1 MKMADFRQRTLV
13 FCLCVVN
20 FPKICTQRPFDR
32 VFKQG
37 DAIIGSLLAVHT
49 ENSEDGCKNVFL
61 PGINRVEAA
70 VYTIEQIN
78 KNANVLPNVQ
88 LGYDIRDYC
97 KDRTKAM
104 EHSYDFSTHIHFLD
118 ADRDFVDHNITSS
131 ACLQCSISKDNF
143 TFPIA
148 AMVGPYGSRNSL
160 QVAGLLQVVN
170 IPAISPS
177 ATSEELSWSFYR
189 TFLRTVP
196 PDNFQAR
203 AMADLIDYFKW
214 KYVAV
219 IAVEHSYGLYGFRA
233 LEQESLQ
240 RQTFCIGLV
249 EYITPTRYES
259 RLTPIVEK
267 LRRAENIKVII
278 LWIGSTIATDLAR
291 EAHRQN
297 FKERIW
303 IMSDSLATKTPE
315 YLGTDLM
322 SLGIYLGIQPKQFND
337 ASYEDYLKNLTP
349 KITDNRL
356 DSNDWF
362 DFLWRQEFNCSANN
376 NTPGYK
382 QCPGDLTISNEV
394 YLKMSDDFIPYQIDA
409 TYAIAHA
416 LDMIYRCKEP
426 YGLLPGG
433 ACPKTCPFVSSSDVY
448 LYLRNVSFVG
458 ITGRIEFDAN
468 GDPLQALYDFVSF
481 QRNLDDA
488 SGNDKYIKLK
498 IGNWDAN
505 RNPEIKIDPSAIQWS
520 YENSTL
526 DNGTSR
532 IPKSVCLE
540 QCPPGTQQT
549 PTIACCWQCIECP
562 DGAIN
567 SRNGSANC
575 TKCSV
580 TQKANENKTACVE
593 LPIENLQWRST
604 TGIILAI
611 FTLVGFVST
620 TFTII
625 VFVRHLQSPIVK
637 AANRELSFSLLIVIT
652 AGFILPVIT
661 ISQPSTAICALIEP
675 WRYITS
681 SLSVSLL
688 LVKTMKLLRAFQIT
702 YMAKWLKKVSA
713 STSGQFA
720 SVLLLNLIE
729 VILAILWGTLDS
741 PGTKTDIQKGKYI
754 IFTCKPYN
762 TIVGLTLEIAMLSYL
777 IFLSLLC
784 ASYAFKA
791 RTLPENFNEARYIGF
806 AMYILLLSWITF
818 YPVQTSLEGWYV
830 AVVSCTTALVSSYG
844 LLACM
849 FAPKVYVILRRPEQN
864 TAQFMRN
871 ELRTA
876 NSIVPVNSSYRVSER
891 TSVEDGS
898 NTKS

>member
-1 MKMADFRQRTLV
+1 MGDFRQFMFV
-13 FCLCVVN
+13 FCLCALN
-20 FPKICTQRPFDR
+20 YPNIHTQRPFDR

-49 ENSEDGCKNVFL
+49 ENSEDGCRNVFL

-78 KNANVLPNVQ
+78 KDVNILPNVQ

-97 KDRTKAM
+97 MDRTKAM

-118 ADRDFVDHNITSS
+118 VDKDFVYQNVTSS
-131 ACLQCSISKDNF
+131 ACLQCSISKNNA
-143 TFPIA
+143 TLPIA
-148 AMVGPYGSRNSL
+148 GLVGPYGSRNSL

-189 TFLRTVP
+189 KFLRTVP
-196 PDNFQAR
+196 PDGFQAR
-203 AMADLIDYFKW
+203 AMADLIDFFKW

-249 EYITPTRYES
+249 EYITPTRYEN
-259 RLTPIVEK
+259 RLKPIVEK
-267 LRRAENIKVII
+267 LKRAENIRVIV

-297 FKERIW
+297 LKEKIW

-315 YLGTDLM
+315 YLGSDLM
-322 SLGIYLGIQPKQFND
+322 SLGIYLGIQPKQFRDRN
-337 ASYEDYLKNLTP
+337 YEDYLKNLTP
-349 KITDNRL
+349 KITNNRL
-356 DSNDWF
+356 NSNDWF
-362 DFLWRQEFNCSANN
+362 DFLWREEFNCSAKN
-376 NTPGYK
+376 NTPDYK
-382 QCPGDLTISNEV
+382 QCPYDLTISNEV
-394 YLKMSDDFIPYQIDA
+394 YFKLSDDFIPYQIDA

-416 LDMIYRCKEP
+416 LDMIYKCREP
-426 YGLLPGG
+426 FGLLAGG
-433 ACPKTCPFVSSSDVY
+433 ACPKTYPFVSSSDVY
-448 LYLRNVSFVG
+448 LYLRNVSFLG
-458 ITGRIEFDAN
+458 ITGRIEFDEN
-468 GDPLQALYDFVSF
+468 GDPVQALYDFVSF
-481 QRNLDDA
+481 QRDLDDTTKD
-488 SGNDKYIKLK
+488 DKYVKVK
-498 IGNWDAN
+498 IGTWDAN
-505 RNPEIKIDPSAIQWS
+505 GSPVITIDPSAIRWN
-520 YENSTL
+520 YENKTFGEY
-526 DNGTSR
+526 GTSG

-540 QCPPGTQQT
+540 ECPPGTRQT
-549 PTIACCWQCIECP
+549 PTISCCWQCIECP

-567 SRNGSANC
+567 SRKGSANC

-580 TQKANENKTACVE
+580 TQKANNNKTACME
-593 LPIENLQWRST
+593 LPIENLQWSST
-604 TGIILAI
+604 TGIVLAI

-620 TFTII
+620 SFTTV
-625 VFVRHLQSPIVK
+625 VFIRHLHSPIVK
-637 AANRELSFSLLIVIT
+637 AANRELSFSLLIVIS

-661 ISQPSTAICALIEP
+661 ISQPSPAICAVIEP

-681 SLSVSLL
+681 SLSVSIL

-702 YMAKWLKKVSA
+702 YVAKWLKKVSA

-720 SVLLLNLIE
+720 SVILLNLIE
-729 VILAILWGTLDS
+729 VILAILWGALDS
-741 PGTKTDIQKGKYI
+741 PGTKTDIEKGKYI
-754 IFTCKPYN
+754 IFTCNPYN
-762 TIVGLTLEIAMLSYL
+762 TIVGLILEIAMLTYL

-806 AMYILLLSWITF
+806 AMHLLLLSWITF

-849 FAPKVYVILRRPEQN
+849 FAPKVYVILRHPEQN

-876 NSIVPVNSSYRVSER
+876 NSIVPVTCSYRVSER

-898 NTKS
+898 KTKT

>member
-1 MKMADFRQRTLV
+1 MAAFRLLMLV
-13 FCLCVVN
+13 FCLGAVN

-37 DAIIGSLLAVHT
+37 DAIIGSLLTVHS
-49 ENSEDGCKNVFL
+49 ENAEDGCKNVFL

-70 VYTIEQIN
+70 VYTVEQIN
-78 KNANVLPNVQ
+78 KNANILPSVK

-97 KDRTKAM
+97 MDRTKAM

-118 ADRDFVDHNITSS
+118 VDRDFSEQNITSS
-131 ACLQCSISKDNF
+131 VCLQCSISNGN
-143 TFPIA
+143 TTLPIA
-148 AMVGPYGSRNSL
+148 ALVGPYSSRDSL

-189 TFLRTVP
+189 NFLRAVP

-203 AMADLIDYFKW
+203 AMADLIDHFKW

-219 IAVEHSYGLYGFRA
+219 IAVEDSYGLYGFRA

-240 RQTFCIGLV
+240 RETFCIGLV

-259 RLTPIVEK
+259 RLKPIVEK
-267 LRRAENIKVII
+267 LKRTENIKVII

-297 FKERIW
+297 LKEKIW

-315 YLGTDLM
+315 YLGSDLM
-322 SLGIYLGIQPKQFND
+322 NLGIYLGIQPKQFND
-337 ASYEDYLKNLTP
+337 ANYEDYLRNLTP

-362 DFLWRQEFNCSANN
+362 DFLWREEFNCSAKN

-382 QCPGDLTISNEV
+382 QCPDDLTISNEV
-394 YLKMSDDFIPYQIDA
+394 YFKMSDDFIPYQIDA

-416 LDMIYRCKEP
+416 LDMIYKCREP
-426 YGLLPGG
+426 LGLLAGG
-433 ACPKTCPFVSSSDVY
+433 ACPITHPFVSSADVY

-458 ITGRIEFDAN
+458 ITGRVEFDEN

-481 QRNLDDA
+481 QRNHADA
-488 SGNDKYIKLK
+488 AGNDKYIKVK

-505 RNPEIKIDPSAIQWS
+505 RIPEIKIDPSVIQWD
-520 YENSTL
+520 YENVAV
-526 DNGTSR
+526 DNGTFG

-540 QCPPGTQQT
+540 ECPAGTRQT
-549 PTIACCWQCIECP
+549 PTISCCWQCIECP

-567 SRNGSANC
+567 SQKGATNC
-575 TKCSV
+575 TKCAV

-593 LPIENLQWRST
+593 LPVENLQWGST
-604 TGIILAI
+604 TGIILTM

-620 TFTII
+620 TFTSI
-625 VFVRHLQSPIVK
+625 VFIRHLQSPIVK

-661 ISQPSTAICALIEP
+661 ISQPSQAICSLIEP

-681 SLSVSLL
+681 SLSVSIL

-702 YMAKWLKKVSA
+702 SVAKWLKKVSA
-713 STSGQFA
+713 STGGQFA
-720 SVLLLNLIE
+720 SVILLNVVE

-741 PGTKTDIQKGKYI
+741 PGTKTDIEKGKYI
-754 IFTCKPYN
+754 LFTCTPYS
-762 TIVGLTLEIAMLSYL
+762 TIVGLILEIAMLSYL

-791 RTLPENFNEARYIGF
+791 RTLPENFNEARCIGF

-849 FAPKVYVILRRPEQN
+849 FAPKVYVIFRHPEQN

-876 NSIVPVNSSYRVSER
+876 NSIVPVNYSYRASEK

-898 NTKS
+898 DTKS